1 VSVRQSVCPI
11 SRTQQWRAAGL
22 LLSAVRAKDIDRQ
35 RRATGSSSAAARRS
49 AANAGNAML
58 PKHFK
63 VRWAILQTCHFS
75 ESFAAKFTNQLIFDL
90 FFKWVDVLRLRNN
103 GGVCLNYLLT
113 SIQSIIINY

>member
-1 VSVRQSVCPI
+1 VRP
-11 SRTQQWRAAGL
+11 
-22 LLSAVRAKDIDRQ
+22 
-35 RRATGSSSAAARRS
+35 AAAAPQHGAQQQ
-49 AANAGNAML
+49 AANAGNVML